1 MWKSSKIMI
10 KILESMCECLKNE
23 EPVTSNESKMKNSL

>member
-1 MWKSSKIMI
+1 MWKSSKRII

-23 EPVTSNESKMKNSL
+23 EPVTSNESIIKDSL